1 MKVLITGGTGF
12 VGAWTAKAVQD
23 GGHQVKF
30 LVRGP
35 DRLHTSA
42 AQIGVDVGD
51 HVVGDIADSESTA
64 EALRGCDAVIHCA
77 AMVST
82 DPARSEE
89 MLRTNLEGARNVL
102 GGAAAAKMDP
112 IIHVSSF
119 SALFRPGL
127 AMLHADL
134 PVVGGSDGYG
144 KSKAIVEAYAR
155 GLQDAGAPVNISY
168 PGMVLG
174 PPAGDQ
180 FGEAAEGVQAALKMR
195 GVPGRSA
202 AWIVVDVRDLAA
214 LHVALLQPGQG
225 PRRYMAGG
233 RRIAVDRLAFL
244 LGAAADRSL
253 VVYPVPDV
261 GLRAL
266 GRLFDVIGD
275 HLPFETP
282 INSAAMQYYTQM
294 PPADDT
300 PAERDLGITQRDAA
314 QTLADTVDG
323 LREVGRI

>member
-1 MKVLITGGTGF
+1 MTSLTQ
-12 VGAWTAKAVQD
+12 TALPRRYGVVTPSFIAQQWFPPTPPAARRCCAPTSKA
-23 GGHQVKF
+23 
-30 LVRGP
+30 P
-35 DRLHTSA
+35 ATC
-42 AQIGVDVGD
+42 
-51 HVVGDIADSESTA
+51 SEG
-64 EALRGCDAVIHCA
+64 L
-77 AMVST
+77 
-82 DPARSEE
+82 PP
-89 MLRTNLEGARNVL
+89 
-102 GGAAAAKMDP
+102 AKMDP

-180 FGEAAEGVQAALKMR
+180 FGEAAEGVQAALKTAVCRPQRRRDR
-195 GVPGRSA
+195 GGRP
-202 AWIVVDVRDLAA
+202 RLAA

-225 PRRYMAGG
+225 RAIMAGG
-233 RRIAVDRLAFL
+233 RLIAVGRLAFL
-244 LGAAADRSL
+244 LGAAADRNL

-266 GRLFDVIGD
+266 GRWFDVIGD

-282 INSAAMQYYTQM
+282 NYSAATQNYT
-294 PPADDT
+294 
-300 PAERDLGITQRDAA
+300 DAA
-314 QTLADTVDG
+314 
-323 LREVGRI
+323 RR